1 MKRNKIAIISTH
13 TVPASGY
20 GGVVVCLASLVTE
33 WMRQDHK
40 LLLCSSDATEKGQL
54 KLKDINVGKNVKVRL
69 YHSYWFKRWGFG
81 FGAIATIFSVCW
93 QTDAIYINGIATWP
107 TTLAAIMCSCL
118 RRRFVIALHGGFM
131 PEHVSFIR
139 RNKPHKWLY
148 YRLLTFPTL
157 RRSATIHCIT
167 PIEAK
172 AARQLLGDRVKI
184 SIIPNGV
191 DVKNT
196 IAREMPTGEGITL
209 CYVGR
214 ISREKG
220 INSFLKIWLNNRSQ
234 LDRFIVAGSGMTND
248 LYYQEF
254 EQLVTTHED
263 VIDYCGY
270 LAKDELYKVVSES
283 HFVVLPSG
291 LDAGGIRENFG
302 NSVAE
307 AFSLGRPAIVS
318 KGLAWDNIEQAGAGF
333 VFELNK
339 ESVRATIQ
347 SIQTMTGAAR
357 REMGKAARQY
367 AEAHLDIQMTAS
379 AVWQIITDD
388 KT

>member
-1 MKRNKIAIISTH
+1 MKPKKVAIITTH
-13 TVPASGY
+13 IAPASGY
-20 GGVVVCLASLVTE
+20 GGPAVSLASLMVV
-33 WMRQDHK
+33 WIQQQAHK
-40 LLLCSSDATEKGQL
+40 LLLCSSDASEKGRL
-54 KLKDINVGKNVKVRL
+54 KPKDINVGKNVEVRL

-81 FGAIATIFSVCW
+81 FGAIASIFSVCW
-93 QTDAIYINGIATWP
+93 QARTIYINGIATWP
-107 TTLAAIMCSCL
+107 TTLAAIICCCL
-118 RRRFVIALHGGFM
+118 RRRFVIALRGGLM

-157 RRSATIHCIT
+157 RRAATIHCIT

-196 IAREMPTGEGITL
+196 IAREMPTGEGVTL

-220 INSFLKIWLNNRSQ
+220 INSFLKIWLNNRRQ
-234 LDRFIVAGSGMTND
+234 QDRFIVAGSGITND
-248 LYYQEF
+248 SYYQEF

-263 VIDYCGY
+263 IIDYRGY
-270 LAKDELYKVVSES
+270 LAKDELYKVISES

-291 LDAGGIRENFG
+291 LDAGGVRENFG

-307 AFSLGRPAIVS
+307 ALSLGRPAIVS
-318 KGLAWDNIEQAGAGF
+318 KGLAWDNIAGAGF

-339 ESVRATIQ
+339 ENVRATIQ
-347 SIQTMTGAAR
+347 SIQTMTEAAR

-367 AEAHLDIQMTAS
+367 AEAHLDIQMTAP